1 VRPPTVFA
9 LCLLAALLGL
19 ITFAFV
25 LAGVVTAL
33 WTAAEGGASIGLFV
47 FADRYME
54 RKRRNAERAFVAS
67 LEARIEDA
75 ARLPPRRP

>member
-1 VRPPTVFA
+1 M
-9 LCLLAALLGL
+9 
-19 ITFAFV
+19 
-25 LAGVVTAL
+25 VTAL

>member
-1 VRPPTVFA
+1 MRTATAFA
-9 LCLLAALLGL
+9 LCLLAALFGL
-19 ITFAFV
+19 TSFAFV
-25 LAGVVTAL
+25 FAGPVTGL
-33 WTAAEGGASIGLFV
+33 WTAVEGGVSIGLFV

-54 RKRRNAERAFVAS
+54 RKRRYEERAFVAS